1 MRARAEATCCRD
13 AEVEKKGVVGI
24 APAADD
30 GSAHAVVSCSSSK
43 HCIR

>member
-24 APAADD
+24 TVAADD
-30 GSAHAVVSCSSSK
+30 GGARVVSCSSSK
-43 HCIR
+43 YCIR